1 MEDAVYQYLKRF
13 VDITPGEFEQIMK
26 FVEVR
31 HFNKRVKLADIG
43 EKERYLNFIMRGL
56 VRKYFYRNNDEEVIT
71 QIAKEGDLICSSVS
85 FLTGEES
92 EYVVETIEPTTVF
105 SISRENME
113 IIYSMSNKMERLGR
127 LVMIDWLLQ
136 KEYWESN
143 RIRHGPKE
151 NFLKFIGSNPDLLIR
166 VPQKYL
172 ASYLNIKP
180 ETFSRYK
187 HLLKK
192 RPKNGLQKE
201 FTR

>member
-13 VDITPGEFEQIMK
+13 VDISPGEFEQLMK
-26 FVEVR
+26 FVEIR
-31 HFNKRVKLADIG
+31 HFNKRVKLTDIG
-43 EKERYLNFIMRGL
+43 EEERYLNFIMRGL
-56 VRKYFYRNNDEEVIT
+56 VRKYFYRKDEEVIT

-85 FLTGEES
+85 FLSGEES
-92 EYVVETIEPTTVF
+92 DYVVETIEPTTVF

-113 IIYSMSNKMERLGR
+113 TIYSMSYKMERLGR

-143 RIRHGPKE
+143 RIRQGPKE

-192 RPKNGLQKE
+192 RPLNGLQKE